1 MMPNSLTTDL
11 MGFLTIS
18 GLVPLTC
25 NYSQSE
31 SVFLFCFFTARLFP
45 NHPLVDA
52 CVWIPVWFISVSIS
66 QRVSPTPPCSYSE
79 KVTVHGIFSVCFC
92 FKNRAPVNF
101 FQKLLFIYLVLLF
114 FFLYDS
120 SHFGLLGTGGKHLNS
135 FQYNFD
141 LLNLSVSVLLKTFTT
156 FQREILYCYTFI

>member
-1 MMPNSLTTDL
+1 MPSSLTTDL

-31 SVFLFCFFTARLFP
+31 SVFLFCFFAARLFP
-45 NHPLVDA
+45 NHPLHVFGPLCDSSQ
-52 CVWIPVWFISVSIS
+52 CQFPSECLQLCPV
-66 QRVSPTPPCSYSE
+66 
-79 KVTVHGIFSVCFC
+79 VTVKRLLQTVYFQFAFVLKIGPLSTF
-92 FKNRAPVNF
+92 FKSYYSFIWSF
-101 FQKLLFIYLVLLF
+101 FFFF